1 MAETPANH
9 VTILLERVR
18 RGDRAAM
25 DELLPRVYDEL
36 HRLAESALRRD
47 RPGHTLQPTALINEA
62 FLRLFGDQPP
72 AFHDRSHFLGIV
84 ARVMRQVLV
93 DYARAR
99 RAKKRGSGLQI
110 PLTEASA
117 VEQPPADLLLVDEA
131 LDRLS
136 KEDPRLVTL
145 VEMRF
150 FAGMTAEETAE
161 ALGDSVRTVR
171 SDLRYAQARLR
182 QVLETSS
189 HRP

>member
-1 MAETPANH
+1 MTGTPPNP

-36 HRLAESALRRD
+36 HRLAASALRRD

-72 AFHDRSHFLGIV
+72 AFQDRSHFLGIV

-93 DYARAR
+93 DYARGR

-110 PLTEASA
+110 PLSEESA

-131 LDRLS
+131 LERLG

-161 ALGDSVRTVR
+161 AMGVSVRTVR

-182 QVLETSS
+182 QILETSGR
-189 HRP
+189 RP

>member
-1 MAETPANH
+1 MTGTPPNP

-72 AFHDRSHFLGIV
+72 AFQDRSHFLGIV

-110 PLTEASA
+110 PLSEASA

-131 LDRLS
+131 LERLG
-136 KEDPRLVTL
+136 KEDPQLVTL

-161 ALGDSVRTVR
+161 AVGVPVRTVR
-171 SDLRYAQARLR
+171 SDLRYALARLR
-182 QVLETSS
+182 QVLETSG